1 MNIWILSQKDFDLS
15 LLSIPTSFFIQ
26 LYELV
31 KLVITQSNILLL
43 LTPALVS
50 LFLYFFFFFFLHFKY
65 FCFCFL
71 TGGFV
76 IEWMDMFTH
85 YLNLDPSLIG
95 LFVF

>member
-31 KLVITQSNILLL
+31 KLVITQPNILLL

-50 LFLYFFFFFFLHFKY
+50 LFLSFFFF
-65 FCFCFL
+65 C
-71 TGGFV
+71 
-76 IEWMDMFTH
+76 I
-85 YLNLDPSLIG
+85 LNI
-95 LFVF
+95 FVFAFNWGVCD